1 MAEQETVDGR
11 CLCGTVT
18 MTVRPHSR
26 HLDACH
32 CSMCRQW
39 GGGPLIV
46 AHCADDMDL
55 SGQEYVTTYTS
66 SEWAERAFC
75 SRCGT
80 HLYYRLREG
89 GLLAV
94 PIGLLED
101 GGPWQLVHEIFID
114 EKPRYY
120 EFANDSERLTGK
132 EVIARYGSP

>member
-1 MAEQETVDGR
+1 MPDNETINGR
-11 CLCGTVT
+11 CLCGAVT
-18 MTVRPHSR
+18 MRVRPHSR

-32 CSMCRQW
+32 CTMCRRW

-46 AHCADDMDL
+46 AHCAEDMAL
-55 SGQEYVTTYTS
+55 SGEEHVTTYVS
-66 SEWAERAFC
+66 SDWAERAFC

-94 PIGLLED
+94 PIGLLETD
-101 GGPWQLVHEIFID
+101 GSWRLAHEIFID
-114 EKPRYY
+114 EKPGYY
-120 EFANDSERLTGK
+120 ELAGDAARLTGA